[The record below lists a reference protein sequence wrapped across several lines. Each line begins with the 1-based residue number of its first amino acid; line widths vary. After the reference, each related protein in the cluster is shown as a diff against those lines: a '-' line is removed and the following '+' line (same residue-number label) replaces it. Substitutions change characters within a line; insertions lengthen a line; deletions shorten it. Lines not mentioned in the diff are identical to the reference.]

1 MLATTRAHLVPLVLA
16 GPLVACGA
24 GERDAPAATASASAD
39 ETKPTPEAKP
49 VPVARAKPPAP
60 AQAELPAIGDEPL
73 TNGKPSLA
81 ALGQA
86 VVAALDAKDSEALW
100 SLAVSEPEYTRLF
113 GALVSHPNM
122 LRFGPTM
129 AWANQL
135 EDNRDGLR
143 HAIERHGGR
152 GYAFVSLEP
161 TRTEERGGLVIHR
174 APKLTVKDATGATL
188 ELDVIGVAVEHVAS
202 KTFLVLTFAD

>member
-1 MLATTRAHLVPLVLA
+1 MLATTRAHLVPLALA
-16 GPLVACGA
+16 GLMVACGA
-24 GERDAPAATASASAD
+24 SGRDAPAATASASAQ
-39 ETKPTPEAKP
+39 EAKPTPRAEPAL
-49 VPVARAKPPAP
+49 AAQAKPPAP
-60 AQAELPAIGDEPL
+60 AQPEPPPIGDEPL

-86 VVAALDAKDSEALW
+86 VVAALDVKDSKALG

-122 LRFGPTM
+122 LRFGPSM

-143 HAIERHGGR
+143 HAIERHGGK

-174 APKLTVKDATGATL
+174 DPKLTVKDANGATL